1 LAVNESAAIEF
12 RCRGTPQGR
21 EIATNSCG
29 IREMSACAPLFN
41 REIEAAAP
49 SVGMTVTL
57 APHDDAAIEEAAAQA
72 TTQGAA

>member
-1 LAVNESAAIEF
+1 
-12 RCRGTPQGR
+12 
-21 EIATNSCG
+21 
-29 IREMSACAPLFN
+29 MSACAPLFN

-72 TTQGAA
+72 HDPGGSLISLPDSFNTVSAR